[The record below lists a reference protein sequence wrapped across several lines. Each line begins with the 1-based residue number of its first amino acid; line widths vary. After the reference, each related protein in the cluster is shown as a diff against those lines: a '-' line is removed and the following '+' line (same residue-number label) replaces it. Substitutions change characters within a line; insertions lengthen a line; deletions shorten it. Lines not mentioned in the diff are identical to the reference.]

1 MQSVYKL
8 VSTVNQFYR
17 EINPSTLSGAIDVIV
32 VQQPNGDLACSPF
45 HVRFGKLS
53 VLRPQ
58 EKRCYEA
65 GEAFFVFET
74 DKMVLEEFQ
83 PSTLT
88 GPMKST
94 ITEE

>member
-1 MQSVYKL
+1 DQTKAFYKL

-45 HVRFGKLS
+45 HVSRFGKLT

-58 EKRCYEA
+58 EKKVC
-65 GEAFFVFET
+65 
-74 DKMVLEEFQ
+74 
-83 PSTLT
+83 
-88 GPMKST
+88 
-94 ITEE
+94 I

>member
-32 VQQPNGDLACSPF
+32 VKKPNGELICSPF
-45 HVRFGKLS
+45 HVRFGKLL

-58 EKRCYEA
+58 EKKVNNNNNNSFLHTTNFLIDVGRNYCQWQSY
-65 GEAFFVFET
+65 
-74 DKMVLEEFQ
+74 
-83 PSTLT
+83 
-88 GPMKST
+88 
-94 ITEE
+94 

>member
-32 VQQPNGDLACSPF
+32 VKQPNGELACSPF

-58 EKRCYEA
+58 EKKAYN
-65 GEAFFVFET
+65 
-74 DKMVLEEFQ
+74 L
-83 PSTLT
+83 
-88 GPMKST
+88 
-94 ITEE
+94 IINI

>member
-32 VQQPNGDLACSPF
+32 IKKPNGELACSPF
-45 HVRFGKLS
+45 HVRFGKLM

-58 EKRCYEA
+58 EKKVYI
-65 GEAFFVFET
+65 
-74 DKMVLEEFQ
+74 DN
-83 PSTLT
+83 LT
-88 GPMKST
+88 ISLVYN
-94 ITEE
+94 